1 MSTVNKT
8 TGYSP
13 FHLRFGR
20 SPRVL
25 PPLLNSP
32 PNPSSDYISAREVIN
47 NLQNDVAD
55 ARDNLILAKISQAHF
70 ANPKTS
76 QPHLY
81 EIGQNVM
88 LSTLHRRNE
97 YKTKGQ
103 HRAAKFMPRYDG
115 PYQIIDV
122 HQDASTVTLEMPNA
136 PNLFPTFHASNVK
149 PWFPN
154 DDNKYPSRTLEQPGP
169 IDVNGSEEFLVD
181 SIIDHKKIGRGYRY
195 LVHFKGYGPENDRW
209 ITGKELEN
217 NEALEIYWKNNP
229 DLFSLSD

>member
-1 MSTVNKT
+1 
-8 TGYSP
+8 
-13 FHLRFGR
+13 
-20 SPRVL
+20 
-25 PPLLNSP
+25 
-32 PNPSSDYISAREVIN
+32 
-47 NLQNDVAD
+47 
-55 ARDNLILAKISQAHF
+55 
-70 ANPKTS
+70 
-76 QPHLY
+76 
-81 EIGQNVM
+81 
-88 LSTLHRRNE
+88 
-97 YKTKGQ
+97 
-103 HRAAKFMPRYDG
+103 MPRYDG

-136 PNLFPTFHASNVK
+136 PNLFPTFHTSNVK